1 MIKSKSKPKSRP
13 IKGKKLPSYFFT
25 EMAVLKV
32 MMDHPDGI
40 DKDALVDAVIE
51 MSKTD
56 PRLKKEMDDNN
67 EVYAADAAA
76 ATGDRGMFDDDNY
89 F

>member
-1 MIKSKSKPKSRP
+1 MIKGRKEESH
-13 IKGKKLPSYFFT
+13 FFT

-40 DKDALVDAVIE
+40 DKDALVNAVIE

-56 PRLKKEMDDNN
+56 PKLKKEMDDNN
-67 EVYAADAAA
+67 EIYAAA
-76 ATGDRGMFDDDNY
+76 AADTAGDRGMFDDDNY